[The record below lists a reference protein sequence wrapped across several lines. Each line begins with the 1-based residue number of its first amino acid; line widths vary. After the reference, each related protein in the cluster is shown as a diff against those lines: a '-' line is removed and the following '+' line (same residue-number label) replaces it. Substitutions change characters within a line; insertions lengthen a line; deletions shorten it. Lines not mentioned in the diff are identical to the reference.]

1 MSAPKS
7 VEERLVAIELFMTHL
22 ERDLG
27 VLNSVLIEQ
36 HKEIDAL
43 KRMLGHLDDRLTH
56 LADEDEP
63 HRAADERPPH
73 Y

>member
-1 MSAPKS
+1 MSPSKS
-7 VEERLVAIELFMTHL
+7 VEERIVAIELLMTHL

-27 VLNSVLIEQ
+27 VLNSVLLEQ
-36 HKEIDAL
+36 QKEIDGL
-43 KRMLGHLDDRLTH
+43 KRMLGHLDDRLTR

-63 HRAADERPPH
+63 RRADERPPH